1 MRLDSVVL
9 ACLVGPHLLLPPED
23 GPEDGP
29 DVEDILDNLLTL

>member
-1 MRLDSVVL
+1 MQLDSVVL

-23 GPEDGP
+23 GP